1 MQITPEELER
11 IAKCPAE
18 RARRFAG
25 PISTTM
31 ARYEITTTRRAAH
44 FLGQILHES
53 ARLSYTTERWGP
65 TNAQLRYEGREDLGN
80 TQRGDGFRFRG
91 RGLIQ
96 LTGRANY
103 AMYSRACGIDFVA
116 DPDRVAALPWCCDV
130 AGWYWQLRDL
140 NALADRDDHRAITTR
155 INGGLNGLDNR
166 VMLTERAKQV
176 LSERPKAIEITKLQP
191 KPLQEM

>member
-31 ARYEITTTRRAAH
+31 ARYEINTILRASH

-53 ARLSYTTERWGP
+53 ARLRYTTELWGP
-65 TNAQLRYEGREDLGN
+65 TQAQLRYEWREDLGN
-80 TQRGDGFRFRG
+80 VAGDGFRFRG

-103 AMYSRACGIDFVA
+103 AMYSQDTGIDFTVEPELVA
-116 DPDRVAALPWCCDV
+116 QIPWCVDV
-130 AGWYWQLRDL
+130 AGWYWKTRNL
-140 NALADRDDHRAITTR
+140 NPLADRDDHRAITTR